1 MNTQKK
7 HDVFISYSRKD
18 SAIAEK
24 ICKAFDQ
31 VDVTYFI
38 DREKIGG
45 TANYFLKIADG
56 IDNSKIMLLLA
67 SANSYKSKYVSKELQ
82 YAFEQ
87 EIVVLPYSLDDTL
100 PPKDFKMLLISA
112 NWHNFNNDPIVP
124 KLLTSIAELLGKEE
138 ELVSKIEELTKKI
151 KDLELQDNN
160 ASKKSETTQ
169 STTLEEIATQELLLN
184 DHVRESLP
192 ETTVR
197 EIVKLVLSA
206 DGISTEIQES
216 FIRDLKYGL
225 ATAQNNL
232 GYMLKDPEK
241 KIKWFEKAAKNG
253 SGAAMLTLGKL
264 YAYGEGVEKN
274 PNKALDYFRAASSN
288 GYHEEAVS
296 YVKELLEEIGDCNA
310 PKQVNIP
317 TEFEKI
323 LTNKPYDRIKR
334 LEESAMMGNV
344 GAMIELANMYDLGID
359 VERNID
365 QAIYYYGQAVVKGG
379 HTEYVDEINRLKQEK
394 RKIEEDTNA
403 IVNILD
409 SSNKRR
415 QFIVNNIP
423 LGMIQV
429 EGGKFKMGAISR
441 QRVDAFNR
449 ELPVREV
456 TLSTYYIAETPI
468 TQELWQAV
476 MGNNPSYFNSD
487 MKNPVEQ
494 VSWEDCQIFIQK
506 LNQLTGKNFRLP
518 TEAEWEF
525 AARGGI
531 NSLGYKYSGSNQIK
545 EVAWQQVPNE
555 EGKTYPVALKR
566 PNELGV
572 YDMSGNVWEWCNDW
586 YGAYTND
593 ELVNPQGAQT
603 GDVRVC
609 RGGCW
614 HSHERYCCVF
624 FRSFRAQHEKT
635 NYIGLRLVMTE

>member
-1 MNTQKK
+1 MSPQKK
-7 HDVFISYSRKD
+7 ERIFISYKREDKD
-18 SAIAEK
+18 RVLAIKDGIKKATGEDCWIDLDGIESDAQFADVIISAINRCEVFLFMYSASHTKIVNRKKDWTIREISFAEK
-24 ICKAFDQ
+24 KDKRIVF
-31 VDVTYFI
+31 V
-38 DREKIGG
+38 
-45 TANYFLKIADG
+45 N
-56 IDNSKIMLLLA
+56 IDNSPLTDWFELNFGTTQQVDATDMEKLAHLHNDLCSWLKID
-67 SANSYKSKYVSKELQ
+67 
-82 YAFEQ
+82 
-87 EIVVLPYSLDDTL
+87 IR
-100 PPKDFKMLLISA
+100 
-112 NWHNFNNDPIVP
+112 
-124 KLLTSIAELLGKEE
+124 
-138 ELVSKIEELTKKI
+138 KKT
-151 KDLELQDNN
+151 
-160 ASKKSETTQ
+160 ETTQ
-169 STTLEEIATQELLLN
+169 SITLEDVATQELLLN
-184 DHVRESLP
+184 DQVRESLP
-192 ETTVR
+192 ETKVR
-197 EIVKLVLSA
+197 EIVKFVLTA
-206 DGISTEIQES
+206 DGISSKYQER
-216 FIRDLKYGL
+216 FVQDLKYGL

-232 GYMLKDPEK
+232 GFALKDPLK
-241 KIKWFEKAAKNG
+241 KIKWLEKAVENG
-253 SGAAMLTLGKL
+253 SGVAMITLGKI
-264 YAYGEGVEKN
+264 YANGEGVKKN
-274 PNKALDYFRAASSN
+274 VNKALDYFRAASSN
-288 GYHEEAVS
+288 GYHDEVVGD
-296 YVKELLEEIGDCNA
+296 VKKLLEEIGDCDA
-310 PKQVNIP
+310 TKQVNIP
-317 TEFEKI
+317 TVFEKI
-323 LTNKPYDRIKR
+323 LTNKLDDRIQR
-334 LEESAMMGNV
+334 LEASAMMGDV

-403 IVNILD
+403 IVNVLD

-415 QFIVNNIP
+415 QFTVNNIP

>member
-1 MNTQKK
+1 MSPQKK
-7 HDVFISYSRKD
+7 ERIFISYKRVDKERVFAIKNGIEQATGEKCWIDLDGIESD
-18 SAIAEK
+18 AQFADVIISAINRCEVFLFMYSASHTKIVNRKKDWTIREISFAEK
-24 ICKAFDQ
+24 KDKRIVF
-31 VDVTYFI
+31 V
-38 DREKIGG
+38 
-45 TANYFLKIADG
+45 N
-56 IDNSKIMLLLA
+56 IDNSPLTDWFELNFGTTQQVDATDTEKLAHLHNDLCSWLKID
-67 SANSYKSKYVSKELQ
+67 
-82 YAFEQ
+82 
-87 EIVVLPYSLDDTL
+87 IR
-100 PPKDFKMLLISA
+100 
-112 NWHNFNNDPIVP
+112 
-124 KLLTSIAELLGKEE
+124 
-138 ELVSKIEELTKKI
+138 KKT
-151 KDLELQDNN
+151 
-160 ASKKSETTQ
+160 ETTQ
-169 STTLEEIATQELLLN
+169 SITLEDVATQELLLN
-184 DHVRESLP
+184 DQVRESLP
-192 ETTVR
+192 ETKVR
-197 EIVKLVLSA
+197 EIVKFVLTA
-206 DGISTEIQES
+206 DGISSKYQER
-216 FIRDLKYGL
+216 FVQDLKYGL

-232 GYMLKDPEK
+232 GFALKDPLK
-241 KIKWFEKAAKNG
+241 KIKWLEKAVENG
-253 SGAAMLTLGKL
+253 SGVAMITLGKI
-264 YAYGEGVEKN
+264 YANGEGVKKN
-274 PNKALDYFRAASSN
+274 VNKALDYFRAASSN
-288 GYHEEAVS
+288 GYHDEVVGD
-296 YVKELLEEIGDCNA
+296 VKKLLEEIGDCDA
-310 PKQVNIP
+310 TKQVNIP
-317 TEFEKI
+317 TVFEKI
-323 LTNKPYDRIKR
+323 LTNKLDDRIQR
-334 LEESAMMGNV
+334 LEASAMMGDV

-403 IVNILD
+403 IVNVLD

-415 QFIVNNIP
+415 QFTVNNIP

>member
-1 MNTQKK
+1 MAQEKK
-7 HDVFISYSRKD
+7 YDVFISYSRKD
-18 SAIAEK
+18 FDEVKSFVDMLKERIPTLDVWMDLEGITIADEFDEKIISAIDSSSYVIFA
-24 ICKAFDQ
+24 
-31 VDVTYFI
+31 VSPNSNS
-38 DREKIGG
+38 IGKG
-45 TANYFLKIADG
+45 S
-56 IDNSKIMLLLA
+56 SKWT
-67 SANSYKSKYVSKELQ
+67 KKELV
-82 YAFEQ
+82 YAQNTNKKVIPVLLNGAKLNSWFLFEFGRTDGTDTTDTIQ
-87 EIVVLPYSLDDTL
+87 VEKLIGNLSL
-100 PPKDFKMLLISA
+100 
-112 NWHNFNNDPIVP
+112 
-124 KLLTSIAELLGKEE
+124 
-138 ELVSKIEELTKKI
+138 LTKKPALQ
-151 KDLELQDNN
+151 KELKH
-160 ASKKSETTQ
+160 AIQ
-169 STTLEEIATQELLLN
+169 STILEDIATQELLLDDN
-184 DHVRESLP
+184 VRASIPESK
-192 ETTVR
+192 VH
-197 EIVKLVLSA
+197 EIVKLLFSA
-206 DGISTEIQES
+206 DGISSKYQER
-216 FIRDLKYGL
+216 FVQDLKYGL

-232 GYMLKDPEK
+232 GFALEDPKK
-241 KIKWFEKAAKNG
+241 KIKWLEKAAKNG

-288 GYHEEAVS
+288 GYHDEAVS

-403 IVNILD
+403 IVNVLD

-415 QFIVNNIP
+415 QFTVNNIP